1 MYSKQL
7 LAGCTRYI
15 QLIPIAIERKC
26 VNSGVPNFS
35 YESPPK
41 DQLPESL
48 NNGFNSEEKMKL
60 KKWIDMVRF
69 EGGRVPNN
77 ISEEDFSE
85 LLSMENEFIKLKYLY
100 FLFSKENS
108 KMNDNARKERMKE
121 IKRQKQIEKHNRPKG
136 HIEYGIWKN
145 SIFSKIT
152 KHHSKSLLNYKL
164 VNAMMFSQPLIIDLS
179 FFHLME
185 RREVSSLVEQ
195 LAISI
200 SQNRN
205 NIEPFNLTLCNVD
218 FDSKKYQQIYKFMPN
233 VSKPNF
239 PMNITTSSY
248 IDIFP
253 KEKLV
258 YLTPNARDEMKEFDH
273 EAIYIIGGYVNLRE
287 GDPITEAKAKRENI
301 KSMKLPIERYHI
313 MKKRGDLGI
322 HVMVNILLD
331 LQRYGDFKKAFKN
344 IPRRLLFT
352 SNDSHLEAYNKKFSK
367 F

>member
-1 MYSKQL
+1 
-7 LAGCTRYI
+7 
-15 QLIPIAIERKC
+15 
-26 VNSGVPNFS
+26 

-41 DQLPESL
+41 DQSSKFL
-48 NNGFNSEEKMKL
+48 NNGFNNEEKMKL

-77 ISEEDFSE
+77 ISEEDLSE
-85 LLSMENEFIKLKYLY
+85 LLSMENEIIKLKYLY
-100 FLFSKENS
+100 YLFSKENS
-108 KMNDNARKERMKE
+108 KINDTARKERMKE
-121 IKRQKQIEKHNRPKG
+121 IKRQKQIEKNNRPKG

-145 SIFSKIT
+145 SLFSKIT

-164 VNAMMFSQPLIIDLS
+164 VNAMMFSQPLIVDLS
-179 FFHLME
+179 FFPHME
-185 RREVSSLVEQ
+185 RREVSSLAEQ

-205 NIEPFNLTLCNVD
+205 NLEPFNLTLCNVD

-239 PMNITTSSY
+239 PMNITSRSY

-258 YLTPNARDEMKEFDH
+258 YLTPHARDEMKEFDYG
-273 EAIYIIGGYVNLRE
+273 AIYIIGGYVNLRD
-287 GDPITEAKAKRENI
+287 GDNVSEAKAKKENI
-301 KSMKLPIERYHI
+301 KTMKLPIDRYHI
-313 MKKRGDLGI
+313 TKKKTSELGVHI
-322 HVMVNILLD
+322 MVNILLD